1 MTSKYLQLI
10 YNVVKCFSLSVY
22 LVVTKCEWTERV
34 KLYSFGY
41 MSHHHGEG
49 AKTMRLFLTVVNQ
62 NRGGCC
68 LHLVRLLTLMFMCE
82 FLLGDIFTISFKAV
96 DEGPIPSY
104 IFFFMSSFS
113 GIHYSKF

>member
-1 MTSKYLQLI
+1 MTSKYLLLI

-22 LVVTKCEWTERV
+22 LVVTKCEWTARV
-34 KLYSFGY
+34 KLYPFGY

-82 FLLGDIFTISFKAV
+82 FVVVDIFTVTFNAV
-96 DEGPIPSY
+96 DEGPIPGY
-104 IFFFMSSFS
+104 ISFL
-113 GIHYSKF
+113 IFKFKF